1 MMGAAAGVL
10 EETRGKGFYEGEE
23 EGCFRAAP
31 PRVLFVDEK
40 GNYRSYE
47 FEPVALNVTE
57 LGIAGW
63 LKGPK

>member
-1 MMGAAAGVL
+1 MKKHEVKVSTKARRKGAFEL
-10 EETRGKGFYEGEE
+10 R
-23 EGCFRAAP
+23 

-47 FEPVALNVTE
+47 FEPVALSVTE
-57 LGIAGW
+57 LGVAGW